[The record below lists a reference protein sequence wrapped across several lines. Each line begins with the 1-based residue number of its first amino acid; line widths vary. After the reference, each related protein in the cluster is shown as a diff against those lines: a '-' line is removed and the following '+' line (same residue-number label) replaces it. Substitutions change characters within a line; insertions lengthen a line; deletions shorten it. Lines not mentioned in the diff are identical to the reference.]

1 MDKSSDREL
10 LEYILHSLKLIRRW
24 FEGIQSGDDFL
35 NDDESLMKM
44 DAIAMRLQSIG
55 EAVKNVDKRN
65 RALLLEIA
73 EREYWSK
80 IIKTREILTHHYID
94 VDSEIIFS
102 ICDEKLDELEENIL
116 KVRERLSE

>member
-35 NDDESLMKM
+35 NDDESLMRM